1 LEFFGIAR
9 ERKTFYGYL
18 KEIKKLSA
26 ATTWETID
34 GQVAREGHY
43 RLSSWW
49 KYTGIIF
56 TYNSFFHP
64 RRLMPLDGQTRSN
77 SRAFRYP
84 PKPAEFLS
92 SSYFST

>member
-9 ERKTFYGYL
+9 ERKTFYGYS

-43 RLSSWW
+43 RLSSWR
-49 KYTGIIF
+49 KYTGILF
-56 TYNSFFHP
+56 SYNSFS
-64 RRLMPLDGQTRSN
+64 T
-77 SRAFRYP
+77 
-84 PKPAEFLS
+84 PAD
-92 SSYFST
+92 